1 MTKEHTAVRPATLIV
16 LGSARRQTK
25 GTPIGA
31 KQESLMVGFYD

>member
-1 MTKEHTAVRPATLIV
+1 MTKERKSEPKLVA

-31 KQESLMVGFYD
+31 KQEPLMVGFYD